1 MTELERSTAENAAQP
16 FRAPVPTQVRREL
29 AEVVSPDEEFRLA
42 VTTDIKLDGQYG
54 EAWLMATADH
64 LVAFSPDS
72 GGPPDV
78 VCLPL
83 NEIKGVEVREDWGT
97 AALKVRT
104 EERGATMAVFSKSL
118 VPALSELPNQVERL
132 VKQAQPTEPDSQVLH
147 GRLAGARAGRK
158 RCDRCG
164 QVIPRYYGVCP
175 ACLEKSKL
183 LFRLLGYAKPHWQL
197 ITLSLLLMVVA
208 TTIGLGQP
216 LLLGILI
223 DDVLNVGAVASMSV
237 GTSFD
242 LLALLPVAANDPV
255 AALTWLVGL
264 LIAMNIT
271 VSGLSGLRS
280 YIMARIGQRVT
291 YGLRNEVYTH
301 LHALSLSYYNKN
313 ETGRIMAS
321 VTQDVGRL
329 QDFIS
334 DGLQEAIRDV
344 LTLVIICIIL
354 FALNPGLAAL
364 VLLPTPLLVWATM
377 RFGRKL
383 HAIYRP
389 LWRRWASLSALLA
402 DTIPGVRV
410 VKAFARRRGEIDRF
424 TQLNDEYVE
433 RNRSLIYLYSTFFPF
448 TFLISGLSMVFILWL
463 GGIRVVEGTLTLGAF
478 VAFNAYL
485 IRMSRP
491 MMMMGRIVDEYQR
504 AMASMLR
511 IESVLK
517 EQPQPDH
524 YREDGLAIKGEIEFR
539 RASFA
544 YNGQTVLRDIDVHIP
559 AGSTLAIVGRVGSGK
574 STLARLIP
582 RLIQAGEGQ
591 IFIDGKP
598 IEQMP
603 LRAFRDAIGYVP
615 QDTFLFS
622 ESIRDNIAL
631 DSVDADE
638 VKRALE
644 VAQLA
649 ADLKTFPQGMD
660 TIVGERGV
668 TLSGGQKQRTAL
680 ARSVVRQPK
689 ILILDDALAS
699 IDTRTEEQILTRLRD
714 IMAERTT
721 ILIAHRISTV
731 MAADHIIVLDEGRI
745 VEEGTHDQLL
755 ARDGLYADM
764 YRRQHLTEELSDL

>member
-1 MTELERSTAENAAQP
+1 MSLNPFKPFASYLRPYRWALVIGLTFLLGEQLVSVSIPLILERAIDQARASLDQAAPDLTFLTRYAALIVGLGLAQWGMAFGMRWHLASTSYRVE
-16 FRAPVPTQVRREL
+16 R
-29 AEVVSPDEEFRLA
+29 
-42 VTTDIKLDGQYG
+42 DIRQRYFAHLLTLPLGYFQQARTGD
-54 EAWLMATADH
+54 LMARATNDVEAVQRYLSH
-64 LVAFSPDS
+64 GFRMFLSAILGFSFSMVAM
-72 GGPPDV
+72 
-78 VCLPL
+78 CLY
-83 NEIKGVEVREDWGT
+83 DW
-97 AALKVRT
+97 
-104 EERGATMAVFSKSL
+104 
-118 VPALSELPNQVERL
+118 EL
-132 VKQAQPTEPDSQVLH
+132 
-147 GRLAGARAGRK
+147 
-158 RCDRCG
+158 
-164 QVIPRYYGVCP
+164 
-175 ACLEKSKL
+175 
-183 LFRLLGYAKPHWQL
+183 
-197 ITLSLLLMVVA
+197 TLY
-208 TTIGLGQP
+208 
-216 LLLGILI
+216 
-223 DDVLNVGAVASMSV
+223 
-237 GTSFD
+237 
-242 LLALLPVAANDPV
+242 ALLPMPIMTVI
-255 AALTWLVGL
+255 LRLVGSRVRRRYRRVQEQFAAISTCL
-264 LIAMNIT
+264 QEN
-271 VSGLSGLRS
+271 LSG
-280 YIMARIGQRVT
+280 M
-291 YGLRNEVYTH
+291 
-301 LHALSLSYYNKN
+301 
-313 ETGRIMAS
+313 
-321 VTQDVGRL
+321 
-329 QDFIS
+329 
-334 DGLQEAIRDV
+334 
-344 LTLVIICIIL
+344 
-354 FALNPGLAAL
+354 
-364 VLLPTPLLVWATM
+364 
-377 RFGRKL
+377 
-383 HAIYRP
+383 
-389 LWRRWASLSALLA
+389 
-402 DTIPGVRV
+402 RV
-410 VKAFARRRGEIDRF
+410 VKAFARRRGEIDHF

-433 RNRSLIYLYSTFFPF
+433 RNRRLIYLYSTFFPF
-448 TFLISGLSMVFILWL
+448 TFLISGLSMVLILWL

-491 MMMMGRIVDEYQR
+491 MMMMGRIVDEFQR

-517 EQPQPDH
+517 EQPQPDQ
-524 YREDGLAIKGEIEFR
+524 YQDDGLAIKGEIEFR

-591 IFIDGKP
+591 ILIDGKP

-631 DSVDADE
+631 DSVAPDDVE
-638 VKRALE
+638 RAIE

-649 ADLKTFPQGMD
+649 ADLKTFPQGLE

-699 IDTRTEEQILTRLRD
+699 VDTRTEEQILTRLRD

-745 VEEGTHDQLL
+745 IEEGTHDQLL
-755 ARDGLYADM
+755 ALNGLYADM

>member
-1 MTELERSTAENAAQP
+1 MSLNPFKPFASYLRPYRWALVIGLTFLLGEQLVSVSIPLILERAIDQARDSLDQTAPDLTFLTHYAALIVGLGLAQWSMAFGMRWHLASTSYRVE
-16 FRAPVPTQVRREL
+16 R
-29 AEVVSPDEEFRLA
+29 
-42 VTTDIKLDGQYG
+42 DIRQRYFAHILTLPLGYFQQARTGD
-54 EAWLMATADH
+54 LMARATNDVEAVQRYLSH
-64 LVAFSPDS
+64 GFRMFLSAILGFSFSMVAM
-72 GGPPDV
+72 
-78 VCLPL
+78 CLY
-83 NEIKGVEVREDWGT
+83 DW
-97 AALKVRT
+97 
-104 EERGATMAVFSKSL
+104 
-118 VPALSELPNQVERL
+118 EL
-132 VKQAQPTEPDSQVLH
+132 
-147 GRLAGARAGRK
+147 
-158 RCDRCG
+158 
-164 QVIPRYYGVCP
+164 
-175 ACLEKSKL
+175 
-183 LFRLLGYAKPHWQL
+183 
-197 ITLSLLLMVVA
+197 TLY
-208 TTIGLGQP
+208 
-216 LLLGILI
+216 
-223 DDVLNVGAVASMSV
+223 
-237 GTSFD
+237 
-242 LLALLPVAANDPV
+242 ALLPMPIMTVI
-255 AALTWLVGL
+255 LRLVGSRVRRRYRRVQEQFAAISTCL
-264 LIAMNIT
+264 QEN
-271 VSGLSGLRS
+271 LSG
-280 YIMARIGQRVT
+280 M
-291 YGLRNEVYTH
+291 
-301 LHALSLSYYNKN
+301 
-313 ETGRIMAS
+313 
-321 VTQDVGRL
+321 
-329 QDFIS
+329 
-334 DGLQEAIRDV
+334 
-344 LTLVIICIIL
+344 
-354 FALNPGLAAL
+354 
-364 VLLPTPLLVWATM
+364 
-377 RFGRKL
+377 
-383 HAIYRP
+383 
-389 LWRRWASLSALLA
+389 
-402 DTIPGVRV
+402 RV
-410 VKAFARRRGEIDRF
+410 VKAFARRRGEIDHF

-433 RNRSLIYLYSTFFPF
+433 RNRRLIYLYSTFFPF
-448 TFLISGLSMVFILWL
+448 TFLISGLSMVLILWL
-463 GGIRVVEGTLTLGAF
+463 GGIRVIEGTLTLGAF

-517 EQPQPDH
+517 EQPQPDQ
-524 YREDGLAIKGEIEFR
+524 YQDDGLAIKGEIEFR

-591 IFIDGKP
+591 ILIDGKP

-631 DSVDADE
+631 DLAAPDE
-638 VKRALE
+638 VERAIE

-649 ADLKTFPQGMD
+649 ADLKTFPQGLG

-699 IDTRTEEQILTRLRD
+699 VDTRTEEQILTRLRD

-745 VEEGTHDQLL
+745 VEEGTHDELL
-755 ARDGLYADM
+755 ARDGLYAEM

>member
-1 MTELERSTAENAAQP
+1 MSLNPFKPFASYLRPYRWALVIGLTFLLGEQLVSVSIPLILERAIDQARASLDQTAPDLTFLTHYAALIVGLGLAQWSMAFGMRWHLASTSYRVE
-16 FRAPVPTQVRREL
+16 R
-29 AEVVSPDEEFRLA
+29 
-42 VTTDIKLDGQYG
+42 DIRQRYFAHILTLPLGYFQQARTGD
-54 EAWLMATADH
+54 LMARATNDVEAVQRYLSH
-64 LVAFSPDS
+64 GFRMFLSAILGFSFSMVAM
-72 GGPPDV
+72 
-78 VCLPL
+78 CLY
-83 NEIKGVEVREDWGT
+83 DW
-97 AALKVRT
+97 
-104 EERGATMAVFSKSL
+104 
-118 VPALSELPNQVERL
+118 EL
-132 VKQAQPTEPDSQVLH
+132 
-147 GRLAGARAGRK
+147 
-158 RCDRCG
+158 
-164 QVIPRYYGVCP
+164 
-175 ACLEKSKL
+175 
-183 LFRLLGYAKPHWQL
+183 
-197 ITLSLLLMVVA
+197 TLY
-208 TTIGLGQP
+208 
-216 LLLGILI
+216 
-223 DDVLNVGAVASMSV
+223 
-237 GTSFD
+237 
-242 LLALLPVAANDPV
+242 ALLPMPIMTVI
-255 AALTWLVGL
+255 LRLVGSRVRRRYRRVQEQFAAISTCL
-264 LIAMNIT
+264 QEN
-271 VSGLSGLRS
+271 LSG
-280 YIMARIGQRVT
+280 M
-291 YGLRNEVYTH
+291 
-301 LHALSLSYYNKN
+301 
-313 ETGRIMAS
+313 
-321 VTQDVGRL
+321 
-329 QDFIS
+329 
-334 DGLQEAIRDV
+334 
-344 LTLVIICIIL
+344 
-354 FALNPGLAAL
+354 
-364 VLLPTPLLVWATM
+364 
-377 RFGRKL
+377 
-383 HAIYRP
+383 
-389 LWRRWASLSALLA
+389 
-402 DTIPGVRV
+402 RV
-410 VKAFARRRGEIDRF
+410 VKAFARRRGEIDHF

-433 RNRSLIYLYSTFFPF
+433 RNRRLIYLYSTFFPF
-448 TFLISGLSMVFILWL
+448 TFLISGLSMVLILWL

-517 EQPQPDH
+517 EQPQPDQ
-524 YREDGLAIKGEIEFR
+524 YQDDGLAIKGEIEFR

-591 IFIDGKP
+591 ILIDGKP

-603 LRAFRDAIGYVP
+603 LRTFRDAIGYVP

-631 DSVDADE
+631 DLAAPDDVE
-638 VKRALE
+638 RAIE

-649 ADLKTFPQGMD
+649 TDLKTFPQGLE

-699 IDTRTEEQILTRLRD
+699 VDTRTEEQILTRLRD

>member
-1 MTELERSTAENAAQP
+1 MSLNPFKPFASYLRPYRWALVIGLTFLLGEQLVSVSIPLILERAIDQARASLDQTAPDLTFLTRYAALI
-16 FRAPVPTQVRREL
+16 VGLGL
-29 AEVVSPDEEFRLA
+29 AQWCMAFGMRWHLA
-42 VTTDIKLDGQYG
+42 ATSYRVERDIRQRYFAHLLTLPLGYFQQARTGD
-54 EAWLMATADH
+54 LMARATN
-64 LVAFSPDS
+64 
-72 GGPPDV
+72 DV
-78 VCLPL
+78 EAVQRYLSHGFRMFL
-83 NEIKGVEVREDWGT
+83 
-97 AALKVRT
+97 
-104 EERGATMAVFSKSL
+104 GA
-118 VPALSELPNQVERL
+118 
-132 VKQAQPTEPDSQVLH
+132 
-147 GRLAGARAGRK
+147 
-158 RCDRCG
+158 
-164 QVIPRYYGVCP
+164 
-175 ACLEKSKL
+175 
-183 LFRLLGYAKPHWQL
+183 LLGFSLSMVAMCLYDWEL
-197 ITLSLLLMVVA
+197 TLY
-208 TTIGLGQP
+208 
-216 LLLGILI
+216 
-223 DDVLNVGAVASMSV
+223 
-237 GTSFD
+237 
-242 LLALLPVAANDPV
+242 ALLPMPIMTVILRFVGSRVRRRYRRVQEQFAA
-255 AALTWLVGL
+255 
-264 LIAMNIT
+264 
-271 VSGLSGLRS
+271 
-280 YIMARIGQRVT
+280 
-291 YGLRNEVYTH
+291 
-301 LHALSLSYYNKN
+301 
-313 ETGRIMAS
+313 
-321 VTQDVGRL
+321 
-329 QDFIS
+329 IS
-334 DGLQEAIRDV
+334 TCLQE
-344 LTLVIICIIL
+344 
-354 FALNPGLAAL
+354 NLA
-364 VLLPTPLLVWATM
+364 
-377 RFGRKL
+377 
-383 HAIYRP
+383 
-389 LWRRWASLSALLA
+389 
-402 DTIPGVRV
+402 GVRV
-410 VKAFARRRGEIDRF
+410 VKAFARRRGEIDHF

-517 EQPQPDH
+517 EQPQPDQ
-524 YREDGLAIKGEIEFR
+524 YQDDGLAIKGEIEFR

-631 DSVDADE
+631 DKVAPDDVE
-638 VKRALE
+638 RAIE

-649 ADLKTFPQGMD
+649 ADLKTFPQGLE

-699 IDTRTEEQILTRLRD
+699 VDTRTEEQILTRLRD

-745 VEEGTHDQLL
+745 IEEGTHDELL

>member
-1 MTELERSTAENAAQP
+1 MSLNPFKPFASYLRPYRWALVIGLTFLLGEQLVSVSIPLILERAIDQARDSLDQTAPDLTFLTHYAALI
-16 FRAPVPTQVRREL
+16 VGLGL
-29 AEVVSPDEEFRLA
+29 AQWSMAFGMRWHLA
-42 VTTDIKLDGQYG
+42 ATSYRVERDIRQRYFAHLLTLPLGYFQQARTGD
-54 EAWLMATADH
+54 LMARATN
-64 LVAFSPDS
+64 
-72 GGPPDV
+72 DV
-78 VCLPL
+78 EAVQRYLSHGFRMFL
-83 NEIKGVEVREDWGT
+83 
-97 AALKVRT
+97 
-104 EERGATMAVFSKSL
+104 GA
-118 VPALSELPNQVERL
+118 
-132 VKQAQPTEPDSQVLH
+132 
-147 GRLAGARAGRK
+147 
-158 RCDRCG
+158 
-164 QVIPRYYGVCP
+164 
-175 ACLEKSKL
+175 
-183 LFRLLGYAKPHWQL
+183 LLGFSFSMVAMCLYDWEL
-197 ITLSLLLMVVA
+197 TLY
-208 TTIGLGQP
+208 
-216 LLLGILI
+216 
-223 DDVLNVGAVASMSV
+223 
-237 GTSFD
+237 
-242 LLALLPVAANDPV
+242 ALLPMPIMTVILRFVGSRVRRRYRMVQEQFAA
-255 AALTWLVGL
+255 
-264 LIAMNIT
+264 
-271 VSGLSGLRS
+271 
-280 YIMARIGQRVT
+280 
-291 YGLRNEVYTH
+291 
-301 LHALSLSYYNKN
+301 
-313 ETGRIMAS
+313 
-321 VTQDVGRL
+321 
-329 QDFIS
+329 IS
-334 DGLQEAIRDV
+334 TCLQE
-344 LTLVIICIIL
+344 
-354 FALNPGLAAL
+354 NLA
-364 VLLPTPLLVWATM
+364 
-377 RFGRKL
+377 
-383 HAIYRP
+383 
-389 LWRRWASLSALLA
+389 
-402 DTIPGVRV
+402 GVRV
-410 VKAFARRRGEIDRF
+410 VKAFARRRGEIDHF

-517 EQPQPDH
+517 EQPQPDQ
-524 YREDGLAIKGEIEFR
+524 YQDDGLAIKGEIEFR

-591 IFIDGKP
+591 IFIDGRP

-638 VKRALE
+638 VKRAIE

-649 ADLKTFPQGMD
+649 ADLKTFPQGLG

-699 IDTRTEEQILTRLRD
+699 VDTRTEEQILTRLRD

-745 VEEGTHDQLL
+745 IEEGPHDELL

>member
-1 MTELERSTAENAAQP
+1 MSLNPFKPFASYLRPYRWALVIGLTFLLGEQLVSVSIPLILERAIDQARASLDQTAPDLTFLTHYAALIVGLGLAQWCMA
-16 FRAPVPTQVRREL
+16 FGMRWHLAATSYRVERDVRQRYFAHL
-29 AEVVSPDEEFRLA
+29 LTLPLGYFQQARTGD
-42 VTTDIKLDGQYG
+42 
-54 EAWLMATADH
+54 LMARATN
-64 LVAFSPDS
+64 
-72 GGPPDV
+72 DV
-78 VCLPL
+78 EAVQRYLSHGFRMFL
-83 NEIKGVEVREDWGT
+83 
-97 AALKVRT
+97 
-104 EERGATMAVFSKSL
+104 GA
-118 VPALSELPNQVERL
+118 
-132 VKQAQPTEPDSQVLH
+132 
-147 GRLAGARAGRK
+147 
-158 RCDRCG
+158 
-164 QVIPRYYGVCP
+164 
-175 ACLEKSKL
+175 
-183 LFRLLGYAKPHWQL
+183 LLGFSLSMVAMCLYDWEL
-197 ITLSLLLMVVA
+197 TLY
-208 TTIGLGQP
+208 
-216 LLLGILI
+216 
-223 DDVLNVGAVASMSV
+223 
-237 GTSFD
+237 
-242 LLALLPVAANDPV
+242 ALLPMPIMTVILRFVGSKVRRRYRRVQEQFAA
-255 AALTWLVGL
+255 
-264 LIAMNIT
+264 
-271 VSGLSGLRS
+271 
-280 YIMARIGQRVT
+280 
-291 YGLRNEVYTH
+291 
-301 LHALSLSYYNKN
+301 
-313 ETGRIMAS
+313 
-321 VTQDVGRL
+321 
-329 QDFIS
+329 IS
-334 DGLQEAIRDV
+334 TCLQE
-344 LTLVIICIIL
+344 
-354 FALNPGLAAL
+354 NLA
-364 VLLPTPLLVWATM
+364 
-377 RFGRKL
+377 
-383 HAIYRP
+383 
-389 LWRRWASLSALLA
+389 
-402 DTIPGVRV
+402 GVRV
-410 VKAFARRRGEIDRF
+410 VKAFARRRGEIDHF

-517 EQPQPDH
+517 EQPQPDQ
-524 YREDGLAIKGEIEFR
+524 YQDDGLALKGEIEFR

-591 IFIDGKP
+591 ILIDGKP

-603 LRAFRDAIGYVP
+603 LRTFRDAIGYVP

-622 ESIRDNIAL
+622 ESLRDNIAL
-631 DSVDADE
+631 DLAASDDVE
-638 VKRALE
+638 RAIE

-649 ADLKTFPQGMD
+649 ADLKTFPQGLE

-699 IDTRTEEQILTRLRD
+699 VDTRTEEQILTRLRD

-745 VEEGTHDQLL
+745 IEEGTHDELL

>member
-1 MTELERSTAENAAQP
+1 MSLNPFKPFASYLRPYRWALGIGLIFLLGEQLVSVSIPLILERAIDQARASLDQAAPDLTFLTHYAALIVGLGLAQWSMAFGMRWHLASTSYRAE
-16 FRAPVPTQVRREL
+16 R
-29 AEVVSPDEEFRLA
+29 
-42 VTTDIKLDGQYG
+42 DIRQRYFAHLLTLPIGYFQQARTGD
-54 EAWLMATADH
+54 LMARATNDVEAVQRYLSH
-64 LVAFSPDS
+64 GFRMFLSAILGFSFSMVAM
-72 GGPPDV
+72 
-78 VCLPL
+78 CLY
-83 NEIKGVEVREDWGT
+83 DW
-97 AALKVRT
+97 
-104 EERGATMAVFSKSL
+104 
-118 VPALSELPNQVERL
+118 EL
-132 VKQAQPTEPDSQVLH
+132 
-147 GRLAGARAGRK
+147 
-158 RCDRCG
+158 
-164 QVIPRYYGVCP
+164 
-175 ACLEKSKL
+175 
-183 LFRLLGYAKPHWQL
+183 
-197 ITLSLLLMVVA
+197 TLY
-208 TTIGLGQP
+208 
-216 LLLGILI
+216 
-223 DDVLNVGAVASMSV
+223 
-237 GTSFD
+237 
-242 LLALLPVAANDPV
+242 ALLPMPIMTVI
-255 AALTWLVGL
+255 LRFVGSRVRRRYRMVQEQFASISTCL
-264 LIAMNIT
+264 QEN
-271 VSGLSGLRS
+271 LSG
-280 YIMARIGQRVT
+280 M
-291 YGLRNEVYTH
+291 
-301 LHALSLSYYNKN
+301 
-313 ETGRIMAS
+313 
-321 VTQDVGRL
+321 
-329 QDFIS
+329 
-334 DGLQEAIRDV
+334 
-344 LTLVIICIIL
+344 
-354 FALNPGLAAL
+354 
-364 VLLPTPLLVWATM
+364 
-377 RFGRKL
+377 
-383 HAIYRP
+383 
-389 LWRRWASLSALLA
+389 
-402 DTIPGVRV
+402 RV
-410 VKAFARRRGEIDRF
+410 VKAFARRRGEIDHF
-424 TQLNDEYVE
+424 TELNDEYVE
-433 RNRSLIYLYSTFFPF
+433 RSRSLIYLYSTFFPF
-448 TFLISGLSMVFILWL
+448 TFLISGLSMLFILWL

-517 EQPQPDH
+517 EQPQPDQ
-524 YREDGLAIKGEIEFR
+524 YQDDGLAIKGEIEFR

-591 IFIDGKP
+591 ILIDGKP

-631 DSVDADE
+631 DSAAADE
-638 VKRALE
+638 VERALE

-649 ADLKTFPQGMD
+649 TDLKTFPQGLE

-699 IDTRTEEQILTRLRD
+699 VDTRTEEQILTRLRD

-745 VEEGTHDQLL
+745 IEEGTHDQLL

>member
-1 MTELERSTAENAAQP
+1 MSLNPFKPFASYLRPYRWALVIGLTFLLGEQLVSVSIPLILERAIDQARASLDQAAP
-16 FRAPVPTQVRREL
+16 DLTFLTRYAALIVGLGL
-29 AEVVSPDEEFRLA
+29 AQWCMAFGMRWHLA
-42 VTTDIKLDGQYG
+42 ATSYRVERDIRQRYFAHLLTLPIGYFQQARTGD
-54 EAWLMATADH
+54 LMARATN
-64 LVAFSPDS
+64 
-72 GGPPDV
+72 DV
-78 VCLPL
+78 EAVQRYLSHGFRMFL
-83 NEIKGVEVREDWGT
+83 
-97 AALKVRT
+97 
-104 EERGATMAVFSKSL
+104 GA
-118 VPALSELPNQVERL
+118 
-132 VKQAQPTEPDSQVLH
+132 
-147 GRLAGARAGRK
+147 
-158 RCDRCG
+158 
-164 QVIPRYYGVCP
+164 
-175 ACLEKSKL
+175 
-183 LFRLLGYAKPHWQL
+183 LLGFSLSMVAMCLYDWEL
-197 ITLSLLLMVVA
+197 TLY
-208 TTIGLGQP
+208 
-216 LLLGILI
+216 
-223 DDVLNVGAVASMSV
+223 
-237 GTSFD
+237 
-242 LLALLPVAANDPV
+242 ALLPMPIMTVILRFVGSRVRRRYRRVQEQFAA
-255 AALTWLVGL
+255 
-264 LIAMNIT
+264 
-271 VSGLSGLRS
+271 
-280 YIMARIGQRVT
+280 
-291 YGLRNEVYTH
+291 
-301 LHALSLSYYNKN
+301 
-313 ETGRIMAS
+313 
-321 VTQDVGRL
+321 
-329 QDFIS
+329 IS
-334 DGLQEAIRDV
+334 TCLQE
-344 LTLVIICIIL
+344 
-354 FALNPGLAAL
+354 NLA
-364 VLLPTPLLVWATM
+364 
-377 RFGRKL
+377 
-383 HAIYRP
+383 
-389 LWRRWASLSALLA
+389 
-402 DTIPGVRV
+402 GVRV
-410 VKAFARRRGEIDRF
+410 VKAFARRRGEIDHF

-517 EQPQPDH
+517 EQPQPDQ
-524 YREDGLAIKGEIEFR
+524 YRDDGLAIKGEIEFR

-591 IFIDGKP
+591 ILIDGKP

-631 DSVDADE
+631 DKVAPDDVE
-638 VKRALE
+638 RAIE

-649 ADLKTFPQGMD
+649 ADLKTFPQGLE

-699 IDTRTEEQILTRLRD
+699 VDTRTEEQILTRLRD

-745 VEEGTHDQLL
+745 IEEGTHDELL

>member
-1 MTELERSTAENAAQP
+1 MSLNPFKPFASYLRPYRWALVIGLTFLLGEQLVSVSIPLILERAIDQARASLDQTAPDLTFLTRYAALIVGLGLAQWCMA
-16 FRAPVPTQVRREL
+16 FGMRWHLAATSYRVERDVRQRYFAHL
-29 AEVVSPDEEFRLA
+29 LTLPLGYFQQARTGD
-42 VTTDIKLDGQYG
+42 
-54 EAWLMATADH
+54 LMARATN
-64 LVAFSPDS
+64 
-72 GGPPDV
+72 DV
-78 VCLPL
+78 EAVQRYLSHGFRMFL
-83 NEIKGVEVREDWGT
+83 
-97 AALKVRT
+97 
-104 EERGATMAVFSKSL
+104 GA
-118 VPALSELPNQVERL
+118 
-132 VKQAQPTEPDSQVLH
+132 
-147 GRLAGARAGRK
+147 
-158 RCDRCG
+158 
-164 QVIPRYYGVCP
+164 
-175 ACLEKSKL
+175 
-183 LFRLLGYAKPHWQL
+183 LLGFSLSMVAMCLYDWEL
-197 ITLSLLLMVVA
+197 TLY
-208 TTIGLGQP
+208 
-216 LLLGILI
+216 
-223 DDVLNVGAVASMSV
+223 
-237 GTSFD
+237 
-242 LLALLPVAANDPV
+242 ALLPMPIMTVILRFVGSKVRRRYRRVQEQFAA
-255 AALTWLVGL
+255 
-264 LIAMNIT
+264 
-271 VSGLSGLRS
+271 
-280 YIMARIGQRVT
+280 
-291 YGLRNEVYTH
+291 
-301 LHALSLSYYNKN
+301 
-313 ETGRIMAS
+313 
-321 VTQDVGRL
+321 
-329 QDFIS
+329 IS
-334 DGLQEAIRDV
+334 TCLQE
-344 LTLVIICIIL
+344 
-354 FALNPGLAAL
+354 NLA
-364 VLLPTPLLVWATM
+364 
-377 RFGRKL
+377 
-383 HAIYRP
+383 
-389 LWRRWASLSALLA
+389 
-402 DTIPGVRV
+402 GVRV
-410 VKAFARRRGEIDRF
+410 VKAFARRRGEIDHF

-517 EQPQPDH
+517 EQPQPDQ
-524 YREDGLAIKGEIEFR
+524 YQDDGLAIKGEIEFR

-591 IFIDGKP
+591 ILIDGRP

-622 ESIRDNIAL
+622 ESLRDNIAL
-631 DSVDADE
+631 DLAASDDVE
-638 VKRALE
+638 RAIE

-649 ADLKTFPQGMD
+649 ADLKTFPQGLE

-699 IDTRTEEQILTRLRD
+699 VDTRTEEQILTRLRD

-745 VEEGTHDQLL
+745 IEEGTHDELL

>member
-1 MTELERSTAENAAQP
+1 MSLNPFKPFASYLRPYRWALAIGLIFLLGEQLVSVSIPLILERAIDQARASLDQTAPDLTFLTHYAALI
-16 FRAPVPTQVRREL
+16 VGLGL
-29 AEVVSPDEEFRLA
+29 AQWCMAFGMRWHLA
-42 VTTDIKLDGQYG
+42 ATSYRVERDIRQRYFAHLLTLPLGYFQQARTGD
-54 EAWLMATADH
+54 LMARATN
-64 LVAFSPDS
+64 
-72 GGPPDV
+72 DV
-78 VCLPL
+78 EAVQRYLSHGFRMFL
-83 NEIKGVEVREDWGT
+83 
-97 AALKVRT
+97 
-104 EERGATMAVFSKSL
+104 GA
-118 VPALSELPNQVERL
+118 
-132 VKQAQPTEPDSQVLH
+132 
-147 GRLAGARAGRK
+147 
-158 RCDRCG
+158 
-164 QVIPRYYGVCP
+164 
-175 ACLEKSKL
+175 
-183 LFRLLGYAKPHWQL
+183 LLGFSFSMVAMCLYDWEL
-197 ITLSLLLMVVA
+197 TLY
-208 TTIGLGQP
+208 
-216 LLLGILI
+216 
-223 DDVLNVGAVASMSV
+223 
-237 GTSFD
+237 
-242 LLALLPVAANDPV
+242 ALLPMPIMTVILRFVGSRVRRRYRMVQEQFAA
-255 AALTWLVGL
+255 
-264 LIAMNIT
+264 
-271 VSGLSGLRS
+271 
-280 YIMARIGQRVT
+280 
-291 YGLRNEVYTH
+291 
-301 LHALSLSYYNKN
+301 
-313 ETGRIMAS
+313 
-321 VTQDVGRL
+321 
-329 QDFIS
+329 IS
-334 DGLQEAIRDV
+334 TCLQE
-344 LTLVIICIIL
+344 
-354 FALNPGLAAL
+354 N
-364 VLLPTPLLVWATM
+364 
-377 RFGRKL
+377 
-383 HAIYRP
+383 
-389 LWRRWASLSALLA
+389 LS
-402 DTIPGVRV
+402 GVRV
-410 VKAFARRRGEIDRF
+410 VKAFARRLGEIDHF

-517 EQPQPDH
+517 EQPQPDQ
-524 YREDGLAIKGEIEFR
+524 YQDDGLAIKGEIEFR

-582 RLIQAGEGQ
+582 RLIQAGDGQ
-591 IFIDGKP
+591 ILIDGKP

-638 VKRALE
+638 VERALE

-649 ADLKTFPQGMD
+649 ADLKTFPQGLD

-699 IDTRTEEQILTRLRD
+699 VDTRTEEQILTRLRD

-745 VEEGTHDQLL
+745 IEEGTHDELL

>member
-1 MTELERSTAENAAQP
+1 MSLNPFKPFASYLRPYRWALVIGLTFLLGEQLVSVSIPLILERAIDQARASLDQTAPDLTFLTRYAALIVGLGLAQWCMA
-16 FRAPVPTQVRREL
+16 FGMRWHLAATSYRVERDVRQRYFAHL
-29 AEVVSPDEEFRLA
+29 LTLPLGYFQQARTGD
-42 VTTDIKLDGQYG
+42 
-54 EAWLMATADH
+54 LMARATN
-64 LVAFSPDS
+64 
-72 GGPPDV
+72 DV
-78 VCLPL
+78 EAVQRYLSHGFRMFL
-83 NEIKGVEVREDWGT
+83 
-97 AALKVRT
+97 
-104 EERGATMAVFSKSL
+104 GA
-118 VPALSELPNQVERL
+118 
-132 VKQAQPTEPDSQVLH
+132 
-147 GRLAGARAGRK
+147 
-158 RCDRCG
+158 
-164 QVIPRYYGVCP
+164 
-175 ACLEKSKL
+175 
-183 LFRLLGYAKPHWQL
+183 LLGFSLSMVAMCLYDWEL
-197 ITLSLLLMVVA
+197 TLY
-208 TTIGLGQP
+208 
-216 LLLGILI
+216 
-223 DDVLNVGAVASMSV
+223 
-237 GTSFD
+237 
-242 LLALLPVAANDPV
+242 ALLPMPIMTVILRFVGSKVRRRYRRVQEQFAA
-255 AALTWLVGL
+255 
-264 LIAMNIT
+264 
-271 VSGLSGLRS
+271 
-280 YIMARIGQRVT
+280 
-291 YGLRNEVYTH
+291 
-301 LHALSLSYYNKN
+301 
-313 ETGRIMAS
+313 
-321 VTQDVGRL
+321 
-329 QDFIS
+329 IS
-334 DGLQEAIRDV
+334 TCLQE
-344 LTLVIICIIL
+344 
-354 FALNPGLAAL
+354 NLA
-364 VLLPTPLLVWATM
+364 
-377 RFGRKL
+377 
-383 HAIYRP
+383 
-389 LWRRWASLSALLA
+389 
-402 DTIPGVRV
+402 GVRV
-410 VKAFARRRGEIDRF
+410 VKAFARRRGEIDHF

-517 EQPQPDH
+517 EQPQPDQ
-524 YREDGLAIKGEIEFR
+524 YQDDGLAIKGEIEFR

-591 IFIDGKP
+591 ILIDGRP

-622 ESIRDNIAL
+622 ESLRDNIAL
-631 DSVDADE
+631 DLAASDDVE
-638 VKRALE
+638 RAIE

-649 ADLKTFPQGMD
+649 ADLKTFPQGLE

-699 IDTRTEEQILTRLRD
+699 VDTRTEEQILTRLRD

-745 VEEGTHDQLL
+745 IEEGTHDELL
-755 ARDGLYADM
+755 ARDGLYADL

>member
-1 MTELERSTAENAAQP
+1 MSLNPFKPFASYLRPYRWALVIGLIFLLGEQLVSVSIPLVLERAIDQARVSLDQAAPDLTFLTHYAALIVGLGLAQWCMAFGMRWHLASTSYRAE
-16 FRAPVPTQVRREL
+16 R
-29 AEVVSPDEEFRLA
+29 
-42 VTTDIKLDGQYG
+42 DIRQRYFAHLLTLPIGYFQQARTGD
-54 EAWLMATADH
+54 LMARATNDVEAVQRYLSH
-64 LVAFSPDS
+64 GFRMFLSAILGFSFSMVAM
-72 GGPPDV
+72 
-78 VCLPL
+78 CLY
-83 NEIKGVEVREDWGT
+83 DW
-97 AALKVRT
+97 
-104 EERGATMAVFSKSL
+104 
-118 VPALSELPNQVERL
+118 EL
-132 VKQAQPTEPDSQVLH
+132 
-147 GRLAGARAGRK
+147 
-158 RCDRCG
+158 
-164 QVIPRYYGVCP
+164 
-175 ACLEKSKL
+175 
-183 LFRLLGYAKPHWQL
+183 
-197 ITLSLLLMVVA
+197 TLY
-208 TTIGLGQP
+208 
-216 LLLGILI
+216 
-223 DDVLNVGAVASMSV
+223 
-237 GTSFD
+237 
-242 LLALLPVAANDPV
+242 ALLPMPIMTVILRFVGSRVRRRYRMVQEQFAAISTCLQEN
-255 AALTWLVGL
+255 
-264 LIAMNIT
+264 
-271 VSGLSGLRS
+271 LSG
-280 YIMARIGQRVT
+280 M
-291 YGLRNEVYTH
+291 
-301 LHALSLSYYNKN
+301 
-313 ETGRIMAS
+313 
-321 VTQDVGRL
+321 
-329 QDFIS
+329 
-334 DGLQEAIRDV
+334 
-344 LTLVIICIIL
+344 
-354 FALNPGLAAL
+354 
-364 VLLPTPLLVWATM
+364 
-377 RFGRKL
+377 
-383 HAIYRP
+383 
-389 LWRRWASLSALLA
+389 
-402 DTIPGVRV
+402 RV
-410 VKAFARRRGEIDRF
+410 VKAFARRLGEIDHF

-433 RNRSLIYLYSTFFPF
+433 RSRSLIYLYSTFFPF
-448 TFLISGLSMVFILWL
+448 TFLISGLSMLFILWL

-517 EQPQPDH
+517 EQPQPDQ
-524 YREDGLAIKGEIEFR
+524 YQDDGLAIKGEIEFR

-591 IFIDGKP
+591 ILIDGKP

-631 DSVDADE
+631 DSASSDE
-638 VKRALE
+638 VERALE

-649 ADLKTFPQGMD
+649 ADLKTFPQGLE

-699 IDTRTEEQILTRLRD
+699 VDTRTEEQILTRLRD

-745 VEEGTHDQLL
+745 IEEGTHDELL

>member
-1 MTELERSTAENAAQP
+1 MSLNPFKPFASYLRPYRWALVIGLTFLLGEQLVSVSIPLILERAIDQARDSLDQAAPDLTFLTHYAALIVGLGLAQWCMAFGMRWHLASTSYRVE
-16 FRAPVPTQVRREL
+16 R
-29 AEVVSPDEEFRLA
+29 
-42 VTTDIKLDGQYG
+42 DIRQRYFAHLLTLPLGYFQQARTGD
-54 EAWLMATADH
+54 LMARATNDVEAVQRYLSH
-64 LVAFSPDS
+64 GFRMFLSAILGFSFSMVAM
-72 GGPPDV
+72 
-78 VCLPL
+78 CLY
-83 NEIKGVEVREDWGT
+83 DW
-97 AALKVRT
+97 
-104 EERGATMAVFSKSL
+104 
-118 VPALSELPNQVERL
+118 EL
-132 VKQAQPTEPDSQVLH
+132 
-147 GRLAGARAGRK
+147 
-158 RCDRCG
+158 
-164 QVIPRYYGVCP
+164 
-175 ACLEKSKL
+175 
-183 LFRLLGYAKPHWQL
+183 
-197 ITLSLLLMVVA
+197 TLY
-208 TTIGLGQP
+208 
-216 LLLGILI
+216 
-223 DDVLNVGAVASMSV
+223 
-237 GTSFD
+237 
-242 LLALLPVAANDPV
+242 ALLPMPIMTVI
-255 AALTWLVGL
+255 LRLVGSRVRRRYRRVQEQFAAISTYL
-264 LIAMNIT
+264 QEN
-271 VSGLSGLRS
+271 LSG
-280 YIMARIGQRVT
+280 M
-291 YGLRNEVYTH
+291 
-301 LHALSLSYYNKN
+301 
-313 ETGRIMAS
+313 
-321 VTQDVGRL
+321 
-329 QDFIS
+329 
-334 DGLQEAIRDV
+334 
-344 LTLVIICIIL
+344 
-354 FALNPGLAAL
+354 
-364 VLLPTPLLVWATM
+364 
-377 RFGRKL
+377 
-383 HAIYRP
+383 
-389 LWRRWASLSALLA
+389 
-402 DTIPGVRV
+402 RV
-410 VKAFARRRGEIDRF
+410 VKAFARRRGEIDHF

-433 RNRSLIYLYSTFFPF
+433 RNRRLIYLYSTFFPF

-463 GGIRVVEGTLTLGAF
+463 GGMRVVEGTLTLGAF

-511 IESVLK
+511 IESVFK
-517 EQPQPDH
+517 EQPQPDQ
-524 YREDGLAIKGEIEFR
+524 YQDDGLAIKGEIEFR

-544 YNGQTVLRDIDVHIP
+544 YNGQAVLSDIDVHIP

-591 IFIDGKP
+591 ILIDGKP

-631 DSVDADE
+631 DLAVPDE
-638 VKRALE
+638 VERALE

-649 ADLKTFPQGMD
+649 ADLKTFPQGLD

-699 IDTRTEEQILTRLRD
+699 VDTRTEEQILTRLRD

-745 VEEGTHDQLL
+745 IEEGTHDELL

>member
-1 MTELERSTAENAAQP
+1 MSLNPFKPFASYLRPYRWALVIGLTFLLGEQLVSVSIPLVLERAIDQARASLDQTAPDLTFLTHYAALIVGLGLAQWCMAFGMRWHLASTSYRVE
-16 FRAPVPTQVRREL
+16 R
-29 AEVVSPDEEFRLA
+29 
-42 VTTDIKLDGQYG
+42 DIRQRYFAHLLTLPLGYFQQARTGD
-54 EAWLMATADH
+54 LMARATNDVEAVQRYLSH
-64 LVAFSPDS
+64 GFRMFLSAILGFSFSMVAM
-72 GGPPDV
+72 
-78 VCLPL
+78 CLY
-83 NEIKGVEVREDWGT
+83 DW
-97 AALKVRT
+97 
-104 EERGATMAVFSKSL
+104 
-118 VPALSELPNQVERL
+118 EL
-132 VKQAQPTEPDSQVLH
+132 
-147 GRLAGARAGRK
+147 
-158 RCDRCG
+158 
-164 QVIPRYYGVCP
+164 
-175 ACLEKSKL
+175 
-183 LFRLLGYAKPHWQL
+183 
-197 ITLSLLLMVVA
+197 TLY
-208 TTIGLGQP
+208 
-216 LLLGILI
+216 
-223 DDVLNVGAVASMSV
+223 
-237 GTSFD
+237 
-242 LLALLPVAANDPV
+242 ALLPMPIMTVILRFVGSRVRRRYRRVQEQFAAISTCLQEN
-255 AALTWLVGL
+255 
-264 LIAMNIT
+264 
-271 VSGLSGLRS
+271 LSG
-280 YIMARIGQRVT
+280 M
-291 YGLRNEVYTH
+291 
-301 LHALSLSYYNKN
+301 
-313 ETGRIMAS
+313 
-321 VTQDVGRL
+321 
-329 QDFIS
+329 
-334 DGLQEAIRDV
+334 
-344 LTLVIICIIL
+344 
-354 FALNPGLAAL
+354 
-364 VLLPTPLLVWATM
+364 
-377 RFGRKL
+377 
-383 HAIYRP
+383 
-389 LWRRWASLSALLA
+389 
-402 DTIPGVRV
+402 RV
-410 VKAFARRRGEIDRF
+410 VKAFARRRGEIDHF

-433 RNRSLIYLYSTFFPF
+433 RNRRLIYLYSTFFPF

-517 EQPQPDH
+517 EQPQPDR
-524 YREDGLAIKGEIEFR
+524 YQDDGLAIKGEIEFR

-591 IFIDGKP
+591 ILIDGKP

-603 LRAFRDAIGYVP
+603 LRTFRDAIGYVP

-631 DSVDADE
+631 DSVDADG
-638 VKRALE
+638 VQRALE

-649 ADLKTFPQGMD
+649 ADLKTFPQGLE

-699 IDTRTEEQILTRLRD
+699 VDTRTEEQILTRLRD

-745 VEEGTHDQLL
+745 IEEGTHDELL

>member
-1 MTELERSTAENAAQP
+1 MSLNPFKPFASYLRPYRWALVIGLIFLLGEQLVSVSIPLILERAIDQAQASLDQTAPDLTFLTRYAALIVGLGLAQWCMA
-16 FRAPVPTQVRREL
+16 FGMRWHLAATSYRAER
-29 AEVVSPDEEFRLA
+29 
-42 VTTDIKLDGQYG
+42 DIRQRYFAHLLTLPIGYFQQARTGD
-54 EAWLMATADH
+54 LMARATN
-64 LVAFSPDS
+64 
-72 GGPPDV
+72 DV
-78 VCLPL
+78 EAVQRYLSHGFRMFL
-83 NEIKGVEVREDWGT
+83 
-97 AALKVRT
+97 
-104 EERGATMAVFSKSL
+104 GA
-118 VPALSELPNQVERL
+118 
-132 VKQAQPTEPDSQVLH
+132 
-147 GRLAGARAGRK
+147 
-158 RCDRCG
+158 
-164 QVIPRYYGVCP
+164 
-175 ACLEKSKL
+175 
-183 LFRLLGYAKPHWQL
+183 LLGFSFSMVAMCLYDWEL
-197 ITLSLLLMVVA
+197 TLY
-208 TTIGLGQP
+208 
-216 LLLGILI
+216 
-223 DDVLNVGAVASMSV
+223 
-237 GTSFD
+237 
-242 LLALLPVAANDPV
+242 ALLPMPIMTVILRFVGSRVRRRYRMVQEQFAAISTCLQEN
-255 AALTWLVGL
+255 
-264 LIAMNIT
+264 
-271 VSGLSGLRS
+271 LSG
-280 YIMARIGQRVT
+280 M
-291 YGLRNEVYTH
+291 
-301 LHALSLSYYNKN
+301 
-313 ETGRIMAS
+313 
-321 VTQDVGRL
+321 
-329 QDFIS
+329 
-334 DGLQEAIRDV
+334 
-344 LTLVIICIIL
+344 
-354 FALNPGLAAL
+354 
-364 VLLPTPLLVWATM
+364 
-377 RFGRKL
+377 
-383 HAIYRP
+383 
-389 LWRRWASLSALLA
+389 
-402 DTIPGVRV
+402 RV
-410 VKAFARRRGEIDRF
+410 VKAFARRRGEIDHF

-433 RNRSLIYLYSTFFPF
+433 RSRSLIYLYSTFFPF
-448 TFLISGLSMVFILWL
+448 TFLISGLSMLFILWL

-517 EQPQPDH
+517 EQPQPDQ
-524 YREDGLAIKGEIEFR
+524 YQDDGLAIKGEIEFR

-591 IFIDGKP
+591 ILIDGKP

-631 DSVDADE
+631 DSAAADE
-638 VKRALE
+638 VERALE

-649 ADLKTFPQGMD
+649 ADLKTFPQGLD

-699 IDTRTEEQILTRLRD
+699 VDTRTEEQILTRLRD

-745 VEEGTHDQLL
+745 IEEGTHDELL
-755 ARDGLYADM
+755 VRDGLYADM

>member
-1 MTELERSTAENAAQP
+1 MSLNPFKPFASYLHPYRWALVIGLTFLLGEQLVSVSIPLILERAIDQARASLDQTAPDLTFLTHYAALI
-16 FRAPVPTQVRREL
+16 VGLGL
-29 AEVVSPDEEFRLA
+29 AQWCMAFGMRWHLA
-42 VTTDIKLDGQYG
+42 ATSYRVERDIRQRYFAHILTLPLGYFQQARTGD
-54 EAWLMATADH
+54 LMARATNDVEAVQRYLSH
-64 LVAFSPDS
+64 GFRMFLSAILGFSFSMVAM
-72 GGPPDV
+72 
-78 VCLPL
+78 CLY
-83 NEIKGVEVREDWGT
+83 DW
-97 AALKVRT
+97 
-104 EERGATMAVFSKSL
+104 
-118 VPALSELPNQVERL
+118 EL
-132 VKQAQPTEPDSQVLH
+132 
-147 GRLAGARAGRK
+147 
-158 RCDRCG
+158 
-164 QVIPRYYGVCP
+164 
-175 ACLEKSKL
+175 
-183 LFRLLGYAKPHWQL
+183 
-197 ITLSLLLMVVA
+197 TLY
-208 TTIGLGQP
+208 
-216 LLLGILI
+216 
-223 DDVLNVGAVASMSV
+223 
-237 GTSFD
+237 
-242 LLALLPVAANDPV
+242 ALLPMPIMTVILRFVGSRVRRRYRMVQEQFAAISTCLQEN
-255 AALTWLVGL
+255 
-264 LIAMNIT
+264 
-271 VSGLSGLRS
+271 LSG
-280 YIMARIGQRVT
+280 M
-291 YGLRNEVYTH
+291 
-301 LHALSLSYYNKN
+301 
-313 ETGRIMAS
+313 
-321 VTQDVGRL
+321 
-329 QDFIS
+329 
-334 DGLQEAIRDV
+334 
-344 LTLVIICIIL
+344 
-354 FALNPGLAAL
+354 
-364 VLLPTPLLVWATM
+364 
-377 RFGRKL
+377 
-383 HAIYRP
+383 
-389 LWRRWASLSALLA
+389 
-402 DTIPGVRV
+402 RV
-410 VKAFARRRGEIDRF
+410 VKAFARRRGEIDHF
-424 TQLNDEYVE
+424 THLNDEYVE

-517 EQPQPDH
+517 EQPQPDQ
-524 YREDGLAIKGEIEFR
+524 YQDDGLALKGEIEFR

-544 YNGQTVLRDIDVHIP
+544 YNGQTVLSDIDVHIP

-591 IFIDGKP
+591 ILIDGKP

-631 DSVDADE
+631 DLAAADE
-638 VKRALE
+638 VERAIE

-649 ADLKTFPQGMD
+649 ADLKTFPQGLE

-699 IDTRTEEQILTRLRD
+699 VDTRTEEQILTRLRD

-745 VEEGTHDQLL
+745 IEEGTHDELL
-755 ARDGLYADM
+755 VRDGLYADM

>member
-1 MTELERSTAENAAQP
+1 MSLNPFKPFASYLRPYRWALVIGLIFLLGEQLVSVSIPLILERAIDQARASLDQTAPDLTFLTHYAALIVGLGLAQWSMAFGMRWHLASTSYRVE
-16 FRAPVPTQVRREL
+16 R
-29 AEVVSPDEEFRLA
+29 
-42 VTTDIKLDGQYG
+42 DIRQRYFAHILTLPLGYFQQARTGD
-54 EAWLMATADH
+54 LMARATNDVEAVQRYLSH
-64 LVAFSPDS
+64 GFRMFLSAILGFSFSMVAM
-72 GGPPDV
+72 
-78 VCLPL
+78 CLY
-83 NEIKGVEVREDWGT
+83 DW
-97 AALKVRT
+97 
-104 EERGATMAVFSKSL
+104 
-118 VPALSELPNQVERL
+118 EL
-132 VKQAQPTEPDSQVLH
+132 
-147 GRLAGARAGRK
+147 
-158 RCDRCG
+158 
-164 QVIPRYYGVCP
+164 
-175 ACLEKSKL
+175 
-183 LFRLLGYAKPHWQL
+183 
-197 ITLSLLLMVVA
+197 TLY
-208 TTIGLGQP
+208 
-216 LLLGILI
+216 
-223 DDVLNVGAVASMSV
+223 
-237 GTSFD
+237 
-242 LLALLPVAANDPV
+242 ALLPMPIMTVI
-255 AALTWLVGL
+255 LRLVGSRVRRRYRRVQEQFAAISTCL
-264 LIAMNIT
+264 QEN
-271 VSGLSGLRS
+271 LSG
-280 YIMARIGQRVT
+280 M
-291 YGLRNEVYTH
+291 
-301 LHALSLSYYNKN
+301 
-313 ETGRIMAS
+313 
-321 VTQDVGRL
+321 
-329 QDFIS
+329 
-334 DGLQEAIRDV
+334 
-344 LTLVIICIIL
+344 
-354 FALNPGLAAL
+354 
-364 VLLPTPLLVWATM
+364 
-377 RFGRKL
+377 
-383 HAIYRP
+383 
-389 LWRRWASLSALLA
+389 
-402 DTIPGVRV
+402 RV
-410 VKAFARRRGEIDRF
+410 VKAFARRRGEIDHF

-433 RNRSLIYLYSTFFPF
+433 RNRRLIYLYSTFFPF
-448 TFLISGLSMVFILWL
+448 TFLISGLSMVLILWL

-517 EQPQPDH
+517 EQPQPDQ
-524 YREDGLAIKGEIEFR
+524 YQDDGLAIKGEIEFR

-591 IFIDGKP
+591 ILIDGKP

-631 DSVDADE
+631 DLAAPDDVE
-638 VKRALE
+638 RAIE

-649 ADLKTFPQGMD
+649 ADLKTFPQGLE

-699 IDTRTEEQILTRLRD
+699 VDTRTEEQILTRLRD

-745 VEEGTHDQLL
+745 VEEGTHDELL

>member
-1 MTELERSTAENAAQP
+1 MSLNPFKPFASYLRPYRWALVIGLTFLLGEQLVSVSIPLILERAIDQARASLDQAAPDLTFLTRYAALIVGLGLAQWGMAFGMRWHLASTSYRVE
-16 FRAPVPTQVRREL
+16 R
-29 AEVVSPDEEFRLA
+29 
-42 VTTDIKLDGQYG
+42 DIRQRYFAHLLTLPLGYFQQARTGD
-54 EAWLMATADH
+54 LMARATNDVEAVQRYLSH
-64 LVAFSPDS
+64 GFRMFLSAILGFSFSMVAM
-72 GGPPDV
+72 
-78 VCLPL
+78 CLY
-83 NEIKGVEVREDWGT
+83 DW
-97 AALKVRT
+97 
-104 EERGATMAVFSKSL
+104 
-118 VPALSELPNQVERL
+118 EL
-132 VKQAQPTEPDSQVLH
+132 
-147 GRLAGARAGRK
+147 
-158 RCDRCG
+158 
-164 QVIPRYYGVCP
+164 
-175 ACLEKSKL
+175 
-183 LFRLLGYAKPHWQL
+183 
-197 ITLSLLLMVVA
+197 TLY
-208 TTIGLGQP
+208 
-216 LLLGILI
+216 
-223 DDVLNVGAVASMSV
+223 
-237 GTSFD
+237 
-242 LLALLPVAANDPV
+242 ALLPMPIMTVI
-255 AALTWLVGL
+255 LRLVGSRVRRRYRRVQEQFAAISTCL
-264 LIAMNIT
+264 QEN
-271 VSGLSGLRS
+271 LSG
-280 YIMARIGQRVT
+280 M
-291 YGLRNEVYTH
+291 
-301 LHALSLSYYNKN
+301 
-313 ETGRIMAS
+313 
-321 VTQDVGRL
+321 
-329 QDFIS
+329 
-334 DGLQEAIRDV
+334 
-344 LTLVIICIIL
+344 
-354 FALNPGLAAL
+354 
-364 VLLPTPLLVWATM
+364 
-377 RFGRKL
+377 
-383 HAIYRP
+383 
-389 LWRRWASLSALLA
+389 
-402 DTIPGVRV
+402 RV
-410 VKAFARRRGEIDRF
+410 VKAFARRRGEIDHF

-463 GGIRVVEGTLTLGAF
+463 GGTRVVEGTLTLGAF

-485 IRMSRP
+485 IRISRP

-517 EQPQPDH
+517 EQPQPDQ
-524 YREDGLAIKGEIEFR
+524 YQDDGLAIKGEIEFR

-591 IFIDGKP
+591 ILIDGKP

-631 DSVDADE
+631 DSVAPDDVE
-638 VKRALE
+638 RAIE

-649 ADLKTFPQGMD
+649 ADLKTFPQGLE

-699 IDTRTEEQILTRLRD
+699 VDTRTEEQILTRLRD

-745 VEEGTHDQLL
+745 IEEGTHDQLL
-755 ARDGLYADM
+755 ALNGLYADM

>member
-1 MTELERSTAENAAQP
+1 MSLNPFKPFASYLRPYRWALVIGLTFLLGEQLVSVSIPLVLERAIDQARASLDQTAPDLTFLTHYAALI
-16 FRAPVPTQVRREL
+16 VGLGL
-29 AEVVSPDEEFRLA
+29 AQWCMAFGMRWHLA
-42 VTTDIKLDGQYG
+42 ATSYRVERDIRQRYFAHLLTLPLGYFQQARTGD
-54 EAWLMATADH
+54 LMARATNDVEAVQRYLSH
-64 LVAFSPDS
+64 GFRMFLSAILGFSFSMVAM
-72 GGPPDV
+72 
-78 VCLPL
+78 CLY
-83 NEIKGVEVREDWGT
+83 DW
-97 AALKVRT
+97 
-104 EERGATMAVFSKSL
+104 
-118 VPALSELPNQVERL
+118 EL
-132 VKQAQPTEPDSQVLH
+132 
-147 GRLAGARAGRK
+147 
-158 RCDRCG
+158 
-164 QVIPRYYGVCP
+164 
-175 ACLEKSKL
+175 
-183 LFRLLGYAKPHWQL
+183 
-197 ITLSLLLMVVA
+197 TLY
-208 TTIGLGQP
+208 
-216 LLLGILI
+216 
-223 DDVLNVGAVASMSV
+223 
-237 GTSFD
+237 
-242 LLALLPVAANDPV
+242 ALLPMPIMTVILRFVGSRVRRRYRMVQEQFAA
-255 AALTWLVGL
+255 
-264 LIAMNIT
+264 
-271 VSGLSGLRS
+271 
-280 YIMARIGQRVT
+280 
-291 YGLRNEVYTH
+291 
-301 LHALSLSYYNKN
+301 
-313 ETGRIMAS
+313 
-321 VTQDVGRL
+321 
-329 QDFIS
+329 IS
-334 DGLQEAIRDV
+334 TCLQE
-344 LTLVIICIIL
+344 
-354 FALNPGLAAL
+354 NLA
-364 VLLPTPLLVWATM
+364 
-377 RFGRKL
+377 
-383 HAIYRP
+383 
-389 LWRRWASLSALLA
+389 
-402 DTIPGVRV
+402 GVRV
-410 VKAFARRRGEIDRF
+410 VKAFARRRGEIDHF

-448 TFLISGLSMVFILWL
+448 TFLISGLSMVLILWL

-491 MMMMGRIVDEYQR
+491 MMMMGRIVDEFQR

-524 YREDGLAIKGEIEFR
+524 HREDGLVIKGEIEFR

-591 IFIDGKP
+591 ILIDGKP

-699 IDTRTEEQILTRLRD
+699 VDTRTEEQILTRLRD

-745 VEEGTHDQLL
+745 VEEGTHDELL